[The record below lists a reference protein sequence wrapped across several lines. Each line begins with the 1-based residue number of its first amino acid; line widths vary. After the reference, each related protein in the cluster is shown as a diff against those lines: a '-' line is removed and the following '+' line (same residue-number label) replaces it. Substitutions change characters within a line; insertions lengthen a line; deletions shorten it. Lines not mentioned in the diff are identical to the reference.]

1 MNNVMLIGRLTRDP
15 EVRYTSGSQMAVA
28 NFTLAID
35 RPFPPCCCVRPSGGK
50 LRQVSGERKKGGSRG
65 KDPNRKL

>member
-1 MNNVMLIGRLTRDP
+1 MNSVMLIGRLTRDP

-35 RPFPPCCCVRPSGGK
+35 RPVREKSG
-50 LRQVSGERKKGGSRG
+50 RPISPVSLCSAVRRKHVRSIWRRAGW
-65 KDPNRKL
+65 